1 MAKEKSGILLVQR
14 NKKAWFD
21 YEILEKFEAGMVL
34 LGSEVKSIRDGKVSI
49 HESYAKVRAG
59 EVWVINLD
67 ISPYAHA
74 GPLGHEPKRPRKL
87 LLKTSEIQKIQGKT
101 QEKGLTLIPLSLY
114 FKEGYAKLELGLGRG
129 KAKYDKRATMKKREA
144 DREMRKRMMR
154 R

>member
-1 MAKEKSGILLVQR
+1 MAKDKGGIKLVQKNR
-14 NKKAWFD
+14 KAYFN
-21 YEILEKFEAGMVL
+21 YEILEKLEAGMVL

-49 HESYAKVRAG
+49 HESYAKVRSN
-59 EVWVINLD
+59 EVWVINMD

-87 LLKTSEIQKIQGKT
+87 LLGKSEIHRLLSKT

-114 FKEGYAKLELGLGRG
+114 FKGGYAKLELGLGRG
-129 KAKYDKRATMKKREA
+129 KAKYDKRATIKKREA